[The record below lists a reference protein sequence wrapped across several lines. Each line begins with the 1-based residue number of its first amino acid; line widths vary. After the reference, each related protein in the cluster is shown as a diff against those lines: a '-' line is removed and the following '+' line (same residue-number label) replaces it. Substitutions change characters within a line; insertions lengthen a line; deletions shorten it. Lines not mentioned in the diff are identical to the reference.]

1 MVSLLSIQSSKAS
14 TTYPN
19 GYAVRCTLLADDT
32 STPLPTTGGGV
43 AGMQEYTEIAP
54 GSVAVT
60 PAGDIAIM
68 DNSGEWGL
76 WL

>member
-1 MVSLLSIQSSKAS
+1 MISLLSIQATKAS

-19 GYAVRCTLLADDT
+19 GYAARCTLLADDT
-32 STPLPTTGGGV
+32 TTPLPTTGEGII
-43 AGMQEYTEIAP
+43 GMSQYTEISP

-60 PAGDIAIM
+60 PAGNVAIM
-68 DNSGEWGL
+68 DNAGEWGS